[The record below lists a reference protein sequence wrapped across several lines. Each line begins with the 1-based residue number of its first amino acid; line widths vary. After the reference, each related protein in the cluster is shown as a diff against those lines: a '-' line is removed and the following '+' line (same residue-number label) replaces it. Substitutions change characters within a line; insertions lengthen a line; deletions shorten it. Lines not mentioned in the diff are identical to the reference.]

1 MHQITACNNEY
12 NSIYQAEFL
21 GRMGIIARVE
31 QILDA
36 VEDDITAERIVK
48 STERLLNGDMGEKFK
63 VLGIMHPSIK
73 APGFP

>member
-1 MHQITACNNEY
+1 
-12 NSIYQAEFL
+12 
-21 GRMGIIARVE
+21 MGIIARVE